1 MTKLQD
7 TMTKEEI
14 RELNALAMR
23 VTTHEG
29 ALVTRDMNKLGHNT
43 EKLVKHDV
51 SGFDKLMDGE
61 YGLNMKGR
69 VLYNLNFIAQRICR
83 EALRDAL
90 SANNDPVETALG
102 TALEGLLSEEEL
114 AAMFGFYTAPTYT
127 LDKALHWT
135 MITYIATHDI
145 TQYTESDR
153 FGMKTRPF
161 VWMTE
166 LIRNP
171 FSMVAHDAQFSI
183 KSAVDQ
189 QAVQMEKFGYREGA
203 AASIEKFKATQTA
216 RAESHTKEKVE
227 LIKQTMP
234 DLHTYKRMGTD
245 ELRGELL
252 EMIADLGIN
261 IPALMREV
269 ADKYKESLIAKADEG
284 KYLGDVDE
292 QILEFC
298 TPKQHNGGTE
308 KVVPAPKAVEQ
319 DVHEE
324 VITAQ
329 TKGRRMRT
337 IKRSETTH

>member
-1 MTKLQD
+1 MTTLQD

-29 ALVTRDMNKLGHNT
+29 ASVTRDMNKLGHTT
-43 EKLVKHDV
+43 ERLTKHDV

-69 VLYNLNFIAQRICR
+69 VLYNLNFIAQRIAR
-83 EALRDAL
+83 ESLRDAL
-90 SANNDPVETALG
+90 SAKNDPVETAL
-102 TALEGLLSEEEL
+102 AGLLSEEEL
-114 AAMFGFYTAPTYT
+114 AAMFGFDTAPTYT

-171 FSMVAHDAQFSI
+171 FSMVAHDAAFSV

-216 RAESHTKEKVE
+216 RAESNTKEKVE

-234 DLHTYKRMGTD
+234 DLHSYKNMGTD
-245 ELRGELL
+245 ELRLELL
-252 EMIADLGIN
+252 EMIADLGIS

-284 KYLGDVDE
+284 KYLGEVDE
-292 QILEFC
+292 RILEFC
-298 TPKQHNGGTE
+298 TPKQHNVGTE
-308 KVVPAPKAVEQ
+308 KVVPAPKAVEPEA
-319 DVHEE
+319 VEE
-324 VITAQ
+324 Q
-329 TKGRRMRT
+329 PKGRRMRT